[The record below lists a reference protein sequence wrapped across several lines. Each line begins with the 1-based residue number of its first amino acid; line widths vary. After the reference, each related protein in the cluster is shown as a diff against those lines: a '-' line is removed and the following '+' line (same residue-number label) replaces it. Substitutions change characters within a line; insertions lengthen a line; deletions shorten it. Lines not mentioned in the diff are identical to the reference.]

1 MATKNFKDYA
11 IAGSNVTLTY
21 DDINDTVTF
30 AAQGNVQ
37 SVNGKT
43 GVVVINKTD
52 VSLGNVDNTSDISK
66 PISTLVQNALNLKE
80 GTITAGTTSQYYRG
94 DKTFQTL
101 DKTAV
106 GLSNVD
112 NTSDANKPISNA
124 TQTAL
129 NSKQATISLTTTG
142 NSGAST
148 FAANVLNIPNYT
160 LAGLGG
166 IGLTALSALTP
177 LAYNNTTGQF
187 SIQQATT
194 SQSGYLSSTDWNT
207 FNGKQDALSG
217 TGFVK
222 ISGTTISYDNSSY
235 YLSSNPSNYIS
246 LSALSSTATGLTYT
260 NTTGVFS
267 LTTGYAIPT
276 TASATNWDSAY
287 TNRITS
293 LTTTGSSGASTLV
306 SNVLNIPTYSL
317 SGLGGQPLNA
327 NLTSVSALTYAS
339 TSFVKM
345 TAAGT
350 FALDTNTYLTAE
362 SDTLASVTGRGNTTT
377 TTLIYS
383 GTTEGIRP
391 NTDSTGSIGAS
402 NFRFL
407 SFYTRSISAV
417 NNSLDIIGSNI
428 NLNDSSGNIKLKV
441 FGSTGNVLIQNGGT
455 FTDAGFRLDV
465 NGSTRLNGALTLG
478 MSPIVAASVV
488 STHKLQI
495 TIAGTTYYLLA
506 SNI

>member
-112 NTSDANKPISNA
+112 NTTDLLKPISTA

-129 NSKQATISLTTTG
+129 NL
-142 NSGAST
+142 
-148 FAANVLNIPNYT
+148 
-160 LAGLGG
+160 
-166 IGLTALSALTP
+166 
-177 LAYNNTTGQF
+177 
-187 SIQQATT
+187 
-194 SQSGYLSSTDWNT
+194 
-207 FNGKQDALSG
+207 KQD
-217 TGFVK
+217 
-222 ISGTTISYDNSSY
+222 TI
-235 YLSSNPSNYIS
+235 
-246 LSALSSTATGLTYT
+246 
-260 NTTGVFS
+260 
-267 LTTGYAIPT
+267 
-276 TASATNWDSAY
+276 
-287 TNRITS
+287 S

-306 SNVLNIPTYSL
+306 SNVLNIPNYDL

-327 NLTSVSALTYAS
+327 NLTSVAALTYAS

-345 TAAGT
+345 TSAGT
-350 FALDTNTYLTAE
+350 FALDTATYLTAE
-362 SDTLASVTGRGNTTT
+362 SDTLASVTSRGASTTT
-377 TTLIYS
+377 AVTMAKLTLTGAVSGVGNLSSYTVTAATGSAIS
-383 GTTEGIRP
+383 KQITSTLVAAANSDVLVGLDINPTFTNGIFTGVSNFALRVRGTT
-391 NTDSTGSIGAS
+391 NT
-402 NFRFL
+402 NFF
-407 SFYTRSISAV
+407 
-417 NNSLDIIGSNI
+417 
-428 NLNDSSGNIKLKV
+428 SSGNI
-441 FGSTGNVLIQNGGT
+441 GINTST
-455 FTDAGFRLDV
+455 DSGFKIDV
-465 NGSTRLNGALTLG
+465 NGTARVQGNITQSSLGYFYNNGNSVSLRSNLAGGSGYVVDGQSFNNLT
-478 MSPIVAASVV
+478 
-488 STHKLQI
+488 
-495 TIAGTTYYLLA
+495 A
-506 SNI
+506 SNIEQGLANFSGTYAPTSTSGTPSFNALKLNFTINQTGAANGITRGLFIQPTITAAADFRAIEISNGITILGASTTAKASLRMPSGTAPTSPVNGDIWYDGTDIKMRIGAVTKTFTLL